1 MGAVGVTDATG
12 DIPAVGELED
22 LDKDDIVGVNGGGG
36 GGVSEIMVDDLDPKW
51 DVMDDVGT

>member
-12 DIPAVGELED
+12 DIPEVGELED

-36 GGVSEIMVDDLDPKW
+36 GGVSDIMVDDLDPR
-51 DVMDDVGT
+51 